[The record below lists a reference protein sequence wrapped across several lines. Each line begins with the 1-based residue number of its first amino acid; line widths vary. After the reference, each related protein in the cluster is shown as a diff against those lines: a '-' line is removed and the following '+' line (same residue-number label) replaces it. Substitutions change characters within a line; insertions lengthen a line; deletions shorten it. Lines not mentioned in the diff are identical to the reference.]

1 MSYNLHL
8 FGPSL
13 ISSFPIPEDWKWKR
27 FKYLSNIQKGR
38 IADIDET
45 KSAMSSL
52 PYLSME
58 YLRGL
63 SEPEYVRVDD
73 KSLIAHE
80 NDILLL
86 WDGANAGE
94 FNKAK
99 SGVVSSTL
107 TKIFPYS
114 INEEYLFYVLKASE
128 NFISAQNTGMGIP
141 HVNGDFLMSLPIP
154 IPSLDI
160 QKVIVD
166 FLNYETTHIDA
177 LILAKEKLLESL
189 AEKRQALITRAVT
202 RGLDPNVPL
211 KDSGIPWLGNIPNH
225 WEIKKLKYVSNIEIS
240 NVDKLSI
247 EGQKTV
253 RLCNYLDVYKNET
266 IDSSIEF
273 MISTATDE
281 QIRRLSL
288 RKGDV
293 VLTKDSETPNDIGVP
308 ALIAEDFENL
318 VCGYHLAIARPINN
332 VIIGEYLQRVIQSN
346 IIKAYYNIEAVGM
359 TRYGLDKLSIA
370 NTPITVPPIKEQ
382 EGIIK
387 ELKKQF
393 DFYRM
398 ISEKAK
404 ITIELLKERRSALI
418 TAAVTGK
425 IEILDVA

>member
-1 MSYNLHL
+1 MTW
-8 FGPSL
+8 
-13 ISSFPIPEDWKWKR
+13 ISSRLKYVASLAYGDALPKDNSGDGDILVYGSNGPFSRFNIANTKSPVIIVGRKGSYGKVSWSLKPCFASDTTFFIDESNTKNNLRWLYYLLQTLELDRGSNETAVPGLSREDAYEKIVLVPSIDKQQ
-27 FKYLSNIQKGR
+27 L
-38 IADIDET
+38 IADYLDRET
-45 KSAMSSL
+45 S
-52 PYLSME
+52 
-58 YLRGL
+58 R
-63 SEPEYVRVDD
+63 
-73 KSLIAHE
+73 
-80 NDILLL
+80 
-86 WDGANAGE
+86 
-94 FNKAK
+94 
-99 SGVVSSTL
+99 
-107 TKIFPYS
+107 
-114 INEEYLFYVLKASE
+114 
-128 NFISAQNTGMGIP
+128 
-141 HVNGDFLMSLPIP
+141 
-154 IPSLDI
+154 
-160 QKVIVD
+160 
-166 FLNYETTHIDA
+166 IDA
-177 LILAKEKLLESL
+177 LISEKEKLLESL
-189 AEKRQALITRAVT
+189 TEKRQALITRAVT

-211 KDSGIPWLGNIPNH
+211 KDSGISWLGEIPNH

-418 TAAVTGK
+418 TAVVTGK
-425 IEILDVA
+425 IEILDAA